1 MLYFQKEF
9 DTAVSYYKQEKKD
22 RCGEELT
29 VQDTNTFVANLRKKI
44 QLSYSLVLIRK
55 HWVVQLW
62 ACLPPNIPSNVL
74 YMS

>member
-55 HWVVQLW
+55 HWVV
-62 ACLPPNIPSNVL
+62 
-74 YMS
+74 